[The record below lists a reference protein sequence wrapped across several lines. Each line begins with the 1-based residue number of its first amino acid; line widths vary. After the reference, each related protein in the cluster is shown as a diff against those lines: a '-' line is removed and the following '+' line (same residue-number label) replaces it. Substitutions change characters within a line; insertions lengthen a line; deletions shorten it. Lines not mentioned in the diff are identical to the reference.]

1 MDYIIQDNLEY
12 FTEQVYKKEGV
23 KIDVKDIEYSFL
35 DRIEFLKIDSD
46 ILYPDVELP
55 KSFGVQR
62 GYAGGG
68 IHSGLYKTEI
78 HHMPKNRQ
86 AKAARILEMFK
97 DTFWDILKSIDNYQE
112 EEAGATKE
120 IWEMVTL

>member
-1 MDYIIQDNLEY
+1 MNYIINDSLEY
-12 FTEQVYKKEGV
+12 FIEQLKKKEGV
-23 KIDVKDIEYSFL
+23 EININNIQYSFL
-35 DRIEFLKIDSD
+35 DRIEYLYIDSN
-46 ILYPDVELP
+46 ILYPGINLP
-55 KSFGVQR
+55 KAFGVLR

-68 IHSGLYKTEI
+68 IHASLNATEI
-78 HHMPKNRQ
+78 HHMPKKRQ

-97 DTFWDILKSIDNYQE
+97 DTFWDILKSIDSYEE